1 MLHFPCDI
9 YFCISLNL
17 DAIFFLNTVHFKT
30 KNLSLVSRFTDRG
43 INPPAYILSV
53 PRTFCPS
60 PIHFV
65 PLLYILS
72 LPHTFCPSL
81 IHLARSCII
90 QLFDCQ
96 FSQTHIVTVCI
107 QKLPVTNPCV
117 IAPEMLHV
125 WQER

>member
-72 LPHTFCPSL
+72 LPHVFCPSPIHFVPPSYIWQKAALFSFL
-81 IHLARSCII
+81 IASLVKHTSS
-90 QLFDCQ
+90 LFA
-96 FSQTHIVTVCI
+96 S
-107 QKLPVTNPCV
+107 KSYL
-117 IAPEMLHV
+117 
-125 WQER
+125 